1 MIHILEIVK
10 ESDIYFFIKI
20 FQFFSFN
27 RQIFFGR
34 PPLKWFKDDLGVLRY
49 REIGDKEKQ
58 QDESMI
64 IEELIVEEDPK
75 ETSSIEKNLKKE
87 FVVGEDT
94 KKELIIEEKLEK
106 ELIVE
111 ENLKTELI
119 DGANL
124 KEKDTVLDEN
134 IQKEANTLEIKEAI
148 PNKSSDPQDQFS
160 SCSEDSESDYEMTSS
175 RFATKSSIKKTGQ
188 KSSQKSCTQIRKQ
201 KPGQNLIDKVLKN
214 RYSKMNRIFDESAA
228 VPLPRTSGTI
238 NITFSER
245 AFPTPARESSLVE
258 EQEVCDIFNYIINC
272 IRNFS

>member
-1 MIHILEIVK
+1 MEIVK
-10 ESDIYFFIKI
+10 ENDTYFFIKI

-27 RQIFFGR
+27 RKIFFGR

-49 REIGDKEKQ
+49 QEIDEKEKLREK

-75 ETSSIEKNLKKE
+75 ETLSIEGNLKKE
-87 FVVGEDT
+87 FNKVVEEDT
-94 KKELIIEEKLEK
+94 KKDLIVEKKLEK

-111 ENLKTELI
+111 ENLKTESI

-134 IQKEANTLEIKEAI
+134 IQKEANTLEKKEI
-148 PNKSSDPQDQFS
+148 ISNKSSDPQNRFS
-160 SCSEDSESDYEMTSS
+160 SSEDSESDYEMTSS
-175 RFATKSSIKKTGQ
+175 KFATKSSIKKTGQ

-201 KPGQNLIDKVLKN
+201 RSGENLIDKVLKN

-245 AFPTPARESSLVE
+245 AFPTPARESSLVKE
-258 EQEVCDIFNYIINC
+258 EEVCDIFNYIINC

>member
-1 MIHILEIVK
+1 LEIVK